1 MYQPDLSPVADSLAF
16 SSLVAALPL
25 LTLFVLLGGLK
36 LKAHWAGLASL
47 AVAVIVAVAAYGMPV
62 DLALLSAGEGAAF
75 GLFPIMWIVVAA
87 IWVHQLTVVS
97 GRFED
102 LRRAF
107 GLISTDPRV
116 QAIIIAFCFGGLLEA
131 LAGFGA
137 PVAIT
142 GVMLMGLGFAP
153 VRAAVTVL
161 VANTAPVAFGAIAT
175 PIITAGNLTKIPYSE
190 IGAYVGHQTPLIAFF
205 VPLLLVGLVDGR
217 RGVRQ
222 TWPVALVCGA
232 VFGLAQFL
240 SATYLSVEL
249 TDIVASLAGLAAIVL
264 FLRVWQPQGGEEAR
278 AALLEAAR
286 RERTEGTDGQPSR
299 PGDGTGATPRT
310 GTGTDA
316 GTGGSPAP
324 SSAVSP
330 ARTAQE
336 PGVTMEAHPR
346 VTTEA
351 EPPVVTG
358 TLPAGDPAAAP
369 AAASTAPATTPDGPI
384 RGSQVLMAFL
394 PYLIIIA
401 VFSIAKLWTPLKEF
415 LASSDVKAGW
425 PGLDGEVLTAAGQV
439 SGTTVYTFPWLSSP
453 GTLLLICGAVIAAV
467 HRVTPVAAAR
477 EFTATLVK
485 LRWALLTVAAV
496 LALAYVMN
504 LSGQTI
510 TIGTW
515 IAGAGA
521 AFAFLSPVLG
531 WLGTAVTGSDTSAN
545 ALFATLQQTAAHK
558 AGLDPTLLV
567 AANTS
572 GGVVGKMISP
582 QNLTIAATA
591 VGLIGRESQLFRA
604 AIKWSLLLL
613 LALCALVLA
622 QSGFLA
628 RMLP

>member
-47 AVAVIVAVAAYGMPV
+47 AVAVIVAVTAYGMPA
-62 DLALLSAGEGAAF
+62 DLAVLSAGEGAAF

-87 IWVHQLTVVS
+87 IWVYQLTVVS

-107 GLISTDPRV
+107 GLISADPRV

-175 PIITAGNLTKIPYSE
+175 PIITAGNLTKIPYTE

-232 VFGLAQFL
+232 VFGLAQYV

-278 AALLEAAR
+278 TDLLEAAR
-286 RERTEGTDGQPSR
+286 KERTEGTDGKPSR
-299 PGDGTGATPRT
+299 LGDGT
-310 GTGTDA
+310 D
-316 GTGGSPAP
+316 GSPALSHSGSGSGAGG
-324 SSAVSP
+324 SSAPSP
-330 ARTAQE
+330 ARTAQD
-336 PGVTMEAHPR
+336 PGVTTEADPRVATETDPR
-346 VTTEA
+346 VTTE
-351 EPPVVTG
+351 
-358 TLPAGDPAAAP
+358 TLPA
-369 AAASTAPATTPDGPI
+369 TNPATGPAERI
-384 RGSQVLMAFL
+384 KRSKVLMAFL

-401 VFSIAKLWTPLKEF
+401 VFSLAKLWTPLKEF
-415 LASSDVKAGW
+415 LAASDVKVGW

-439 SGTTVYTFPWLSSP
+439 SATTVYTFPWLSSP

-467 HRVTPVAAAR
+467 YRVTPAAAAR

-521 AFAFLSPVLG
+521 AFAFLSPILG

-628 RMLP
+628 WMLP